1 MRYVLIGTAG
11 TYTVPGGIERWKTDL
26 GTQSPTRVPL
36 APLPGTLGPITGW
49 INAAATTMND
59 IGGEVLVVLGATGQ
73 DYHGPVVITG
83 WDEAAETVRGLN
95 SDQAAAI
102 RQAYDDANA

>member
-1 MRYVLIGTAG
+1 MRYVLIGTVG
-11 TYTVPGGIERWKTDL
+11 TYTVPGGAERWKIDL

-36 APLPGTLGPITGW
+36 AALPNGLGTITGW
-49 INAAATTMND
+49 INSAETIINS
-59 IGGEVLVVLGATGQ
+59 IGGEVLVDLGAALA
-73 DYHGPVVITG
+73 DYHGPIVITG
-83 WDEAAETVRGLN
+83 WDAVAEEVRGLN